1 MILQA
6 LQSGTKAVLMQIQII
21 NMLHD
26 SDQSSLISS
35 QLGIILPRYR
45 PFTEPWN
52 CKYTLNF
59 FFFLVSF
66 LKNARQAKN
75 IKRFGF

>member
-1 MILQA
+1 
-6 LQSGTKAVLMQIQII
+6 MQIKII

-59 FFFLVSF
+59 FFFFRFF
-66 LKNARQAKN
+66 LEKCQTGK
-75 IKRFGF
+75 KY